1 MSATPMDTEQPININ
16 ISRTG
21 DSSDKYNSFKEYL
34 IINNLDLQNEV
45 KELKNEISSMKIEIN
60 EKEITEDKTD
70 ASIRY
75 LRGLVNNLNEIKK
88 SYAIIDKDREHLV
101 NDTNSDWNNIF
112 KISEK
117 YHVQL
122 LLYNLLF
129 MIEIIIFRIISNNRF
144 RYILAITLN
153 IIVIYTIGLTYMNY
167 YNNVHKVKNQIKN
180 KNAIATKKIKDV
192 TTELIKLEESTLAL
206 DSWIY
211 EV

>member
-1 MSATPMDTEQPININ
+1 
-16 ISRTG
+16 
-21 DSSDKYNSFKEYL
+21 
-34 IINNLDLQNEV
+34 
-45 KELKNEISSMKIEIN
+45 
-60 EKEITEDKTD
+60 
-70 ASIRY
+70 
-75 LRGLVNNLNEIKK
+75 
-88 SYAIIDKDREHLV
+88 
-101 NDTNSDWNNIF
+101 
-112 KISEK
+112 
-117 YHVQL
+117 
-122 LLYNLLF
+122 

-180 KNAIATKKIKDV
+180 KNVIAAKKIKDV